1 MFIDVLAIVSF
12 GNIFATQKKETEEF
26 GTTCFF
32 RGEFLRLVR
41 FYLVFDSC

>member
-26 GTTCFF
+26 GTTC
-32 RGEFLRLVR
+32 
-41 FYLVFDSC
+41 YLAFSGGLNRRYLLF

>member
-12 GNIFATQKKETEEF
+12 GNIFATQKKEAEEF
-26 GTTCFF
+26 WHNLLLP
-32 RGEFLRLVR
+32 GEFLRLVR

>member
-12 GNIFATQKKETEEF
+12 GNIFATQKKEAEEF

-32 RGEFLRLVR
+32 WGGVSLVGKIL
-41 FYLVFDSC
+41 FSV